1 LSTVQFKQL
10 SVKTCRHGTMVWPK
24 SDSTIGR
31 ALDLYGEFAE
41 GENIVMARY
50 LTSGD
55 IAVDVGANLG
65 TTVLPL
71 AHAVGSAGR
80 VIAFEPQPLMAQCLQ
95 TSLTLNEIFHVQVIS
110 AAMAESSG
118 WAKIPTPSVTQGG
131 NYGSMALSEVG
142 LQVSVIAL
150 DELELPSL
158 KLLKIDVE
166 GFEWAV
172 IQGARKQLLKHQPV
186 VYLEAK
192 RIPGTTA
199 YLDWLLANGWRC
211 YWHFAFFYRADNFR
225 KNAENI
231 FDGTGD
237 MNVLAVPQGYRQPE
251 DLPEIEKADE
261 DWQQVYGEYFRRLG
275 RPLP

>member
-1 LSTVQFKQL
+1 
-10 SVKTCRHGTMVWPK
+10 
-24 SDSTIGR
+24 
-31 ALDLYGEFAE
+31 
-41 GENIVMARY
+41 
-50 LTSGD
+50 
-55 IAVDVGANLG
+55 
-65 TTVLPL
+65 
-71 AHAVGSAGR
+71 
-80 VIAFEPQPLMAQCLQ
+80 
-95 TSLTLNEIFHVQVIS
+95 
-110 AAMAESSG
+110 MAESSG

-142 LQVSVIAL
+142 LQVPVIAL

-172 IQGARKQLLKHQPV
+172 IQGAREQLLKHQPV

-199 YLDWLLANGWRC
+199 YLDWLLTNGWRC
-211 YWHFAFFYRADNFR
+211 YWHFAFFYRADNFMQ
-225 KNAENI
+225 NTENI
-231 FDGTGD
+231 FGGTGD

-251 DLPEIEKADE
+251 DLPEIERADE
-261 DWQQVYGEYFRRLG
+261 DWQQVYGKHFNRLG